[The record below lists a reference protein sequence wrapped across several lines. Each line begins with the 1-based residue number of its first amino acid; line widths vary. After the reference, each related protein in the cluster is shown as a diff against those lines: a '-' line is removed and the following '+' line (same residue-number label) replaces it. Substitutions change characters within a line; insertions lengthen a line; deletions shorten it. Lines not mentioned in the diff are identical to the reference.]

1 MSSLYEN
8 LALGGHQVRDELGSK
23 EVTIR
28 LREVTKR
35 YILRKT
41 KPFLLS
47 EAVRRLSGRGTQ
59 RQEFWALR
67 GVNLTIRRGEFVG
80 IVGRNGAGKST
91 LLGIMA
97 GSVFPHTGDVEIHG
111 RIGALLELG
120 AGFHPDL
127 TGRENIYLN
136 ASLLGL
142 TEQQIDAQ
150 FGSIVEFSELQ
161 DFIDVPLR
169 NYSSG
174 MHVRLGFAV
183 AIHIDPDIL
192 IMDEALAVGDFAFQK
207 KCLARIAEFKAQGKT
222 LVFVSHGLEQV
233 GGLCD
238 RAVWLDRGV
247 VRGDGPVNDVLAA
260 YASSKKSPA

>member
-1 MSSLYEN
+1 LSSLYEN
-8 LALGGHQVRDELGSK
+8 LSMGQHQVRDEQG
-23 EVTIR
+23 
-28 LREVTKR
+28 LRDVAITLRDVTKR
-35 YILRKT
+35 YVLRKT
-41 KPFLLS
+41 KPFLLR
-47 EAVRRLSGRGTQ
+47 EAMKKLTGRGS
-59 RQEFWALR
+59 RREVFWALR

-120 AGFHPDL
+120 AGFHHDL

-142 TEQQIDAQ
+142 TEQEIDRQ
-150 FGSIVEFSELQ
+150 FESIVDFSELEK
-161 DFIDVPLR
+161 FIDVPLR

-174 MHVRLGFAV
+174 MHVRLGFSV
-183 AIHIDPDIL
+183 AIHINPDIL

-207 KCLARIAEFKAQGKT
+207 KCLARIAEFKARGKT
-222 LVFVSHGLEQV
+222 LVFVSHGLDQV
-233 GGLCD
+233 SGLCD
-238 RAVWLDRGV
+238 RAVWLDQGV
-247 VRGDGPVNDVLAA
+247 VRGDGPVREVLAA
-260 YASSKKSPA
+260 YAGGKA